1 MESCLRL
8 PSSLLLPPTATA
20 DLLLGLFGKQLEKQV
35 PCRKVSPP
43 PYLTHPVGT
52 DLEQQLQKLR
62 LNIQFQ
68 GIDAM
73 QVLKG
78 VPSAFLEVIFTTQ
91 CRHALAKS
99 MCLIT
104 DYDEWLSLFFL
115 SLIYLGSER
124 DSDLQLVVLCVPTP
138 PFTSTPHTEVSF
150 FFPLVLNLTVENEH
164 VGIHVKFNVWF
175 EFQSLLDLGLGKFM
189 SA

>member
-1 MESCLRL
+1 
-8 PSSLLLPPTATA
+8 
-20 DLLLGLFGKQLEKQV
+20 
-35 PCRKVSPP
+35 
-43 PYLTHPVGT
+43 
-52 DLEQQLQKLR
+52 
-62 LNIQFQ
+62 
-68 GIDAM
+68 M

-189 SA
+189 SAWISWKTNLVYKLSPVEWEYGPVLKRCIFTISRIETLVFLFECADVLSLKAGSFPI